1 MPIRIADYPD
11 LLAELRES
19 THSLR
24 VAQSAAREAFVAT
37 SLSIDALT
45 LAAQKDFDAAIESTW
60 KHNSATYTL
69 IRERAL
75 ARDKTRESA

>member
-37 SLSIDALT
+37 SLSIDALY
-45 LAAQKDFDAAIESTW
+45 LAAKKDFDAAIESAW
-60 KHNSATYTL
+60 KRNSATYTH
-69 IRERAL
+69 IREQA
-75 ARDKTRESA
+75 AERDEARESA